1 MPHPH
6 SASATAT
13 ATLSTIISFRSSSPS
28 TVVHSPRPAQAKS
41 KARNGICSHRRGARG
56 CCRPGLAGPAGR
68 VGVLGGGPRRAAFDP
83 RGAVGG
89 GAAAGRVLDV
99 GGGHGLLRRVV
110 RRGLRPDH
118 GARRGPVPP
127 RGGRRRGDGARGA
140 ARVGGHVRVRLRR
153 CVPPGPPLC

>member
-89 GAAAGRVLDV
+89 GAAAGRV
-99 GGGHGLLRRVV
+99 
-110 RRGLRPDH
+110 
-118 GARRGPVPP
+118 RGPVPP